1 MTLTMPDLTLIHP
14 HDMKVD
20 FTDTLVRVHHGSM
33 AKNLVSPFQ
42 LSGFSLCVVI
52 CKGKKW
58 QIFLKSKDI

>member
-1 MTLTMPDLTLIHP
+1 MPDLTLILP

-52 CKGKKW
+52 CKGKK
-58 QIFLKSKDI
+58 